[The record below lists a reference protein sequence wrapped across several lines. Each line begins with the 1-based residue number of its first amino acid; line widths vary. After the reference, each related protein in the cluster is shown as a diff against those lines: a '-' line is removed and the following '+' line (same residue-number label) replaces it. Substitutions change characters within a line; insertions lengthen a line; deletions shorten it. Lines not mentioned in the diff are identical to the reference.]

1 MQEERNGKKMAK
13 EEKNIENSNFF
24 KKVWI
29 CITDF
34 EKYPELAAQKG
45 TKTLIYIA
53 ILMAIFSLVVTIM
66 NTVQFS
72 NQMEEAVAYF
82 QEEIPDLNLENGI
95 LTVEQENPIIIEN
108 EESVIPLIIIDTNA
122 EITEEQIEEYR
133 SKMQNVENALL
144 FLREN
149 VSIKTAA
156 INGVIEY
163 SYQILME
170 QYGIEKLDKQSM
182 IRYVS
187 GNNRNMILVSMG
199 MMTFIYSFMV
209 YMVSVLMDAFLL
221 GIVAYITALLL
232 RLRLKF
238 SAMCNM
244 AAYSLTLPILLNLG
258 YIILNMLTG
267 FEMKYFEIMYIGIA
281 YIYIVAAI
289 LIIKSDVMKKRQEL
303 AQIIE
308 EQARVKQ
315 EMDRQK
321 EEEERQKEEQRRE
334 EEKRKKREEEKKK
347 EEEKKEKPVGEEPQG
362 ENG

>member
-1 MQEERNGKKMAK
+1 MQEERNGRKMAK
-13 EEKNIENSNFF
+13 EEKNIENCNFF

-29 CITDF
+29 CITSF

-66 NTVQFS
+66 NTFQFS
-72 NQMEEAVAYF
+72 NQIEEAVTYF
-82 QEEIPDLNLENGI
+82 QEEIPDLSLENGI
-95 LTVEQENPIIIEN
+95 LTVQQTEPIIIEN
-108 EESVIPLIIIDTNA
+108 QESVIPLLIIDTSENL
-122 EITEEQIEEYR
+122 TEEQIKEYED
-133 SKMQNVENALL
+133 KMQKVSNAILC
-144 FLREN
+144 LREKI
-149 VSIKTAA
+149 SIKTVAT
-156 INGVIEY
+156 NGIIEY
-163 SYQILME
+163 SYQTLME

-182 IRYVS
+182 IAYVS
-187 GNNRNMILVSMG
+187 GNNKTMILVSIG
-199 MMTFIYSFMV
+199 MMTFLYSFML
-209 YMVSVLMDAFLL
+209 YMVSVLMDAMLL

-244 AAYSLTLPILLNLG
+244 AAYSLTLPILLNLI
-258 YIILNMLTG
+258 YIVVNVLTG

-315 EMDRQK
+315 EMDRKK

-334 EEKRKKREEEKKK
+334 EEKRKKKEQEKKQKEEKD
-347 EEEKKEKPVGEEPQG
+347 KPVGEEPQG

>member
-1 MQEERNGKKMAK
+1 MAK
-13 EEKNIENSNFF
+13 EEKNIGNNNFF

-34 EKYPELAAQKG
+34 ERYPELAAQKG

-53 ILMAIFSLVVTIM
+53 ILMAIFSLVITIM
-66 NTVQFS
+66 NTIQVS
-72 NQMEEAVAYF
+72 NQIEEATTFF
-82 QEEIPDLNLENGI
+82 QEEIPDLNLENGV
-95 LTVEQENPIIIEN
+95 LTMQGENPVIIEN
-108 EESVIPLIIIDTNA
+108 KDSVIPLVIIDTNA
-122 EITEEQIEEYR
+122 DITEEQIKEYR
-133 SKMQNVENALL
+133 NKMQNVENALL
-144 FLREN
+144 FLREE
-149 VSIKTAA
+149 VSIKTVAT
-156 INGVIEY
+156 NGIIEY
-163 SYQILME
+163 SYQTVME
-170 QYGIEKLDKQSM
+170 QYGIEKLDKQSLLG
-182 IRYVS
+182 YVS
-187 GNNRNMILVSMG
+187 GNNRNMILVSIG
-199 MMTFIYSFMV
+199 IMTFIYSFLV

-221 GIVAYITALLL
+221 GIVAYVTALVL

-258 YIILNMLTG
+258 YILLNSLTG

-289 LIIKSDVMKKRQEL
+289 MMIKSDVMKKRQEL

-315 EMDRQK
+315 EMERQK

-334 EEKRKKREEEKKK
+334 EEKRKKKEEEKKK
-347 EEEKKEKPVGEEPQG
+347 EQEKPVGEEPQG

>member
-1 MQEERNGKKMAK
+1 MAK

-82 QEEIPDLNLENGI
+82 QEEIPNLTLESGT

-156 INGVIEY
+156 TNGVIEY

-308 EQARVKQ
+308 EQARIKQ
-315 EMDRQK
+315 EKEKKK

>member
-1 MQEERNGKKMAK
+1 MAK

-66 NTVQFS
+66 NTVQFF

-82 QEEIPDLNLENGI
+82 QEEIPNLTLESGM

-156 INGVIEY
+156 TNGVIEY

>member
-1 MQEERNGKKMAK
+1 MAK
-13 EEKNIENSNFF
+13 EEIEKKNFF
-24 KKVWI
+24 QKVWI
-29 CITDF
+29 CITGF
-34 EKYPELAAQKG
+34 EKYPELAAQRG

-53 ILMAIFSLVVTIM
+53 TLMAIFSLVVTVL
-66 NTVQFS
+66 NTFQIS
-72 NQMEEAVAYF
+72 KSLEEAVTYF
-82 QEEIPDLNLENGI
+82 EKEIPNLTLEEGI

-108 EESVIPLIIIDTNA
+108 ENSIIPLLIIDTSA
-122 EITEEQIEEYR
+122 DVTDEQIEEYR
-133 SKMQNVENALL
+133 DKMQNAENALL
-144 FLREN
+144 FLQKE

-156 INGVIEY
+156 TNGIIEY
-163 SYQILME
+163 SYQTVME

-182 IRYVS
+182 INYVS
-187 GNNRNMILVSMG
+187 GNNRNMILAGMG
-199 MMTFIYSFMV
+199 TMTFIYSFII
-209 YMVSVLMDAFLL
+209 YMASVLMDALLL
-221 GIVAYITALLL
+221 GIVAYFTALVL

-244 AAYSLTLPILLNLG
+244 AVYSLTLPILLNLL
-258 YIILNMLTG
+258 YIICNVLTG

-321 EEEERQKEEQRRE
+321 EEEERKKEEQKRE
-334 EEKRKKREEEKKK
+334 EEKHRKKEEEKKK
-347 EEEKKEKPVGEEPQG
+347 EQEKKDKPVGEEPQG